1 MMLQTTCVIAALLIS
16 SSVSLADIVDRAEAT
31 EMRVSDGKTMP
42 RVVRD
47 KDGHV
52 LILKLSDMEL
62 SQDDFI
68 ALGKLERLQ
77 TLVLTRT
84 NVTDDDLLHLKKCK
98 CLEHLNVT
106 STEVTDNAID
116 TILELKSL
124 KSLCLGNVRIT
135 PKAVE
140 KLRERNRERTGANQ
154 LRWGYFQ
161 RND

>member
-16 SSVSLADIVDRAEAT
+16 SSVSLADIVDRAETT
-31 EMRVSDGKTMP
+31 ELRLSDGKTMP

-52 LILKLSDMEL
+52 TVLKLSDMKL

-68 ALGKLERLQ
+68 ALGKLERLR
-77 TLVLTRT
+77 TLVLTKT
-84 NVTDDDLLHLKKCK
+84 NVTDDDLLYLKKCK

-106 STEVTDNAID
+106 STEVTDRAIN
-116 TILELKSL
+116 TILELNSL
-124 KSLCLGNVRIT
+124 KSLCLGNVRIS
-135 PKAVE
+135 PKAID
-140 KLRERNRERTGANQ
+140 KLSERNRERTGDNQ

>member
-1 MMLQTTCVIAALLIS
+1 MILQTTCAIAVLLIGS
-16 SSVSLADIVDRAEAT
+16 SASFADIVDRAEVT
-31 EMRVSDGKTMP
+31 ELRLSDGKTTP

-47 KDGHV
+47 RDGQV
-52 LILKLSDMEL
+52 TILKLNGMEL

-68 ALGKLERLQ
+68 ALGKLERLRA
-77 TLVLTRT
+77 LVLMKT
-84 NVTDDDLLHLKKCK
+84 NVTDDDLVYLKKCK
-98 CLEHLNVT
+98 RLDHLNVT
-106 STEVTDNAID
+106 STEVTDRAID
-116 TILELKSL
+116 TILELNSL

-140 KLRERNRERTGANQ
+140 RLRERNRERTGANQ

>member
-1 MMLQTTCVIAALLIS
+1 MILQTTCAIAVLLIGS
-16 SSVSLADIVDRAEAT
+16 SASLADIVDRAEAA
-31 EMRVSDGKTMP
+31 ELRLSDGKITP

-52 LILKLSDMEL
+52 TILKLSGMEL
-62 SQDDFI
+62 SQDDSK
-68 ALGKLERLQ
+68 ALGKLERLRA
-77 TLVLTRT
+77 LVLMKT

-98 CLEHLNVT
+98 RLDHLNVT
-106 STEVTDNAID
+106 STEVTDRAID
-116 TILELKSL
+116 IILEMNSL

-140 KLRERNRERTGANQ
+140 SLSERNRERTGANQ
-154 LRWGYFQ
+154 LGWGYSQ